1 MLKTLSRHFTDS
13 KDIDSTDSKDIDS
26 TDSKNIDFY
35 LRFTEMSI
43 Y

>member
-1 MLKTLSRHFTDS
+1 MLGTRSRHFTDS

>member
-1 MLKTLSRHFTDS
+1 MLGTLSCHFTDS

-26 TDSKNIDFY
+26 TNSKNIDFY